1 MVGTPSDDAH
11 WALVFLVVDDALG
24 VVDGE
29 VILFLRCG
37 SSDVLS
43 GRLVRF
49 VLSFLFGLELLCFS
63 WDGFSILVGRLV
75 GSGFSFRLG
84 RSALPGLMWIAWSCL
99 CFPRKRVRC
108 NLQHREDGEE
118 GVKD

>member
-49 VLSFLFGLELLCFS
+49 VLSFLLGLELLCFS
-63 WDGFSILVGRLV
+63 WDGFSILVG
-75 GSGFSFRLG
+75 SGFSF
-84 RSALPGLMWIAWSCL
+84 
-99 CFPRKRVRC
+99 
-108 NLQHREDGEE
+108 
-118 GVKD
+118 